1 MIENTDLSSTDPNM
15 RTVKLSKGQKNT
27 QVDVVRSEPSTTAV
41 AIAKPIETQASK
53 KTVQPQPSIRRPRS
67 KRVDEETSMLR
78 MRCKQLCVSAFF
90 QEDTTIRSLG
100 FTSAIHGEGK
110 SFITRLAAEVM
121 AEENNIPVTLLEC
134 NWEHPSLSNSFNLSP
149 TPGLAEWLSGDCSLE
164 AIRQSVNSNLTV
176 IPAGDGKDDP
186 IRLLQEFRQRGVLDV
201 LTRPGEVLLVDLP
214 SVVTT
219 AYGQM
224 AARLFDSLI
233 LVVRMGVTSEDFVIE
248 ACQLL
253 KASPVQGVVLNQI
266 HSRVPRWLRQIL

>member
-1 MIENTDLSSTDPNM
+1 MLENIDLSSTDPKM
-15 RTVKLSKGQKNT
+15 KTVKINNVEKDT
-27 QVDVVRSEPSTTAV
+27 QANVVHSEPSATAV
-41 AIAKPIETQASK
+41 AIAKPIETQVSK
-53 KTVQPQPSIRRPRS
+53 KTVQPQPSIQRPRS

-100 FTSAIHGEGK
+100 FTSAIHGEG
-110 SFITRLAAEVM
+110 
-121 AEENNIPVTLLEC
+121 
-134 NWEHPSLSNSFNLSP
+134 HPSLSNSFNLSP

-164 AIRQSVNSNLTV
+164 AIRQSVNSNLTL

-224 AARLFDSLI
+224 VARLFDSLI

>member
-1 MIENTDLSSTDPNM
+1 MLENIDLSSTDPKM
-15 RTVKLSKGQKNT
+15 KTVKINNVEKDT
-27 QVDVVRSEPSTTAV
+27 QANVVHSEPSATAV
-41 AIAKPIETQASK
+41 AIAKPIETQVSK
-53 KTVQPQPSIRRPRS
+53 KTVQPQPSIQRPRS

-90 QEDTTIRSLG
+90 QEDTTI
-100 FTSAIHGEGK
+100 
-110 SFITRLAAEVM
+110 
-121 AEENNIPVTLLEC
+121 
-134 NWEHPSLSNSFNLSP
+134 EHPSLSNSFNLSP

-164 AIRQSVNSNLTV
+164 AIRQSVSSNLTV

-186 IRLLQEFRQRGVLDV
+186 IRLLQEFHQRGVLDV

-224 AARLFDSLI
+224 VARLFDSLI